1 MDKEWNYTINR
12 TDDQTKKTAD
22 KGKRYMGK
30 EIFILNYD
38 VIEPVPLPLQLTLGQ
53 AEFGLAAAN

>member
-1 MDKEWNYTINR
+1 MTEKNR
-12 TDDQTKKTAD
+12 TTD

-38 VIEPVPLPLQLTLGQ
+38 APVADVPVQFPLGLAQ
-53 AEFGLAAAN
+53 FGLTATN